1 MKCCGDNESAKAT
14 NAAQYANDEAP
25 LSHIG
30 PRTVNTGSS
39 LMLAEKP
46 LPTRNASYTYETC
59 GALGQ
64 VCKGNPQNAE
74 EN

>member
-1 MKCCGDNESAKAT
+1 
-14 NAAQYANDEAP
+14 
-25 LSHIG
+25 
-30 PRTVNTGSS
+30 
-39 LMLAEKP
+39 MLAEKP
-46 LPTRNASYTYETC
+46 LPARNASYTYETC